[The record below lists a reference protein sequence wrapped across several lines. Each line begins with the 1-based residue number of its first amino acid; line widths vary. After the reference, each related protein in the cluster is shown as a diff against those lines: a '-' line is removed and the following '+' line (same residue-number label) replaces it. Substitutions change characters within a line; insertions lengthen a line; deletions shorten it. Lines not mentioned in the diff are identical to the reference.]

1 MGRTHIRERVTCRHP
16 KYGKIIKHTK
26 KYAAHDELNA
36 CTVGDIVSMASS
48 RPLSKTKKWVVE
60 EIVKKA
66 RVFES
71 GTTAKDPTSA
81 TTMVKPTNTPAS
93 PFHTFAASG
102 LLR

>member
-1 MGRTHIRERVTCRHP
+1 MSVKWIIRRHP
-16 KYGKIIKHTK
+16 KYGKIIRHKK

-36 CTVGDIVSMASS
+36 CNVGDIVSLASS

-71 GTTAKDPTSA
+71 GATAKDPTTAS
-81 TTMVKPTNTPAS
+81 TLVKPPSTPAS
-93 PFHTFAASG
+93 QFHSFAASG